1 MSARLKGV
9 GMEDEFAVTAAFR
22 DGCQVLT
29 TSGELDIHTAPK
41 LRAALDGDVD
51 GLPVIVDLTALT
63 FIDSSGLHTLLRN
76 HQDGRLAALVSAPD
90 SNVQR
95 VLDLK
100 ALTLSGLWPDWVG
113 LLPDDSPSLM
123 LDRSTEEI
131 DRLDLQYR

>member
-9 GMEDEFAVTAAFR
+9 GLEDEFAVTAVFR

-41 LRAALDGDVD
+41 LHAALDRDVD

-76 HQDGRLAALVSAPD
+76 HQDGRLTALVSAPG

-95 VLDLK
+95 VLDLVDAHK
-100 ALTLSGLWPDWVG
+100 TIAIFDDLTAAIQSIPAQ
-113 LLPDDSPSLM
+113 PQ
-123 LDRSTEEI
+123 TA
-131 DRLDLQYR
+131 

>member
-95 VLDLK
+95 VLDLVEAHK
-100 ALTLSGLWPDWVG
+100 TIAIYDDLTTAIQSIPAQ
-113 LLPDDSPSLM
+113 PQ
-123 LDRSTEEI
+123 TA
-131 DRLDLQYR
+131 

>member
-1 MSARLKGV
+1 MSSRLKGV
-9 GMEDEFAVTAAFR
+9 GMEDDFAVTAAFR

-95 VLDLK
+95 VLDLVEAHK
-100 ALTLSGLWPDWVG
+100 TIAIYDDLTTAIQSIPAQ
-113 LLPDDSPSLM
+113 PQ
-123 LDRSTEEI
+123 TA
-131 DRLDLQYR
+131 

>member
-1 MSARLKGV
+1 
-9 GMEDEFAVTAAFR
+9 MEDEFAVTAAFR

-29 TSGELDIHTAPK
+29 TSGELDIRTAPE
-41 LRAALDGDVD
+41 LHAALDRDID

-95 VLDLK
+95 VLDLVEAHK
-100 ALTLSGLWPDWVG
+100 TIAIYDDLTTAIQSIPAQ
-113 LLPDDSPSLM
+113 PQ
-123 LDRSTEEI
+123 TA
-131 DRLDLQYR
+131 

>member
-41 LRAALDGDVD
+41 LHAALDGDVD

-95 VLDLK
+95 VLDLVEAHK
-100 ALTLSGLWPDWVG
+100 TIAIYDDLTTAIQSIPAQ
-113 LLPDDSPSLM
+113 PQ
-123 LDRSTEEI
+123 TA
-131 DRLDLQYR
+131 